1 MKKIAIFI
9 IVLAAAGY
17 FWYALSLTPVDS
29 AAATRTKVT
38 IEAGSTTSQIADLL
52 KEEGIIRSPFAFKLH
67 LKLKGL
73 DGSLQAGVFL
83 LDTSQSVDDLA
94 AILQTGRAQEMIVTI
109 PEGFTVL
116 DIDNLLV
123 EMELIEKGDAIA
135 CARNCDFETYEFL
148 PTEMGEM
155 SERGGL
161 LEGYLYPDTY
171 YVPVD
176 EFVVKFFF
184 ERMLNGFRY
193 NVLEEYAQELE
204 SSDRSLHEFIS
215 MASLVEE
222 ETRTDEERALVAGIL
237 WKRFDEG
244 WGLGIDAAVRYIV
257 NKPTAEITHGD
268 LNVNNPY
275 NLRKFKGLPPGP
287 ISSISLKSIEATLN
301 PKSSP
306 YWYYLHDKTGLIHYA
321 VSNEEHNTN
330 RYMYL
335 GSGSE

>member
-1 MKKIAIFI
+1 MKKLLITI
-9 IVLAAAGY
+9 IVLTAAGY
-17 FWYALSLTPVDS
+17 LWYARALTPVDS
-29 AAATRTKVT
+29 IAASRTKVN
-38 IEAGSTTSQIADLL
+38 IEAGSTTSQIADHL
-52 KEEGIIRSPFAFKLH
+52 KKEGMIRSPFAFKIH
-67 LKLKGL
+67 LKLQGL

-83 LDTSQSVDDLA
+83 LDTSMSVDDLA
-94 AILQTGRAQEMIVTI
+94 EILQTGRAQEMIVTI

-123 EMELIEKGDAIA
+123 EMELIEKGDAMY
-135 CARNCDFETYEFL
+135 CASNCDFEAFEFL

-171 YVPVD
+171 YVPAND
-176 EFVVKFFF
+176 FVVKFFF

-193 NVLEEYAQELE
+193 NVLEEYAQEFE
-204 SSDRSLHEFIS
+204 SSDRSLHEFLS

-222 ETRTDEERALVAGIL
+222 ETRTDEERAVVAGIL

-257 NKPTAEITHGD
+257 NKPSAEITHGD